1 MKQLLILLL
10 TSSSFISFGQV
21 SGEIIYNTKVNMHA
35 NLPAGERGERMKQF
49 VPEFMELKNQLLF
62 TSAETMYKNMPAEE
76 TAASNFNQEDERQQ
90 RMMKRMAPV
99 GDIIYTNIETQLV
112 VAKKEF
118 MDKVFLIKDTLNL
131 SNWKFTSETKVF
143 GDMNCMKAE
152 YIPKAGD
159 STNIYVWFT
168 PEIPVSSGPDGYGGL
183 PGLIVYLNEN
193 EGEKEIS
200 LSKIVMR
207 DLEKGE
213 IEAPTKGKVVTQEE
227 FDAMRK
233 KKMEQMKKQF
243 EGKGHGGPGG
253 PPPGR
258 H

>member
-1 MKQLLILLL
+1 MKKLLL
-10 TSSSFISFGQV
+10 VLCTIYSLNSFSQL
-21 SGEIIYNTKVNMHA
+21 SGEIIYNTKVNMHKK
-35 NLPAGERGERMKQF
+35 LPPGERGDRMKQF

-62 TSAETMYKNMPAEE
+62 TSTETMYKNMPAEE
-76 TAASNFNQEDERQQ
+76 TAASNFNQEDERKQ

-99 GDIIYTNIETQLV
+99 EDIIYTQTERQLV
-112 VAKKEF
+112 IAKKEF
-118 MDKVFLIKDTLNL
+118 MDKVFLIKDTLDIA
-131 SNWKFTSETKVF
+131 NWKLTSETKVV
-143 GDMNCMKAE
+143 GNMNCMKAI

-168 PEIPVSSGPDGYGGL
+168 PEIPVSSGPNGYGGL

-193 EGEKEIS
+193 EGELEIS

-207 DLEKGE
+207 ELEKGE

-243 EGKGHGGPGG
+243 EGRGPGG
-253 PPPGR
+253 PPHGR

>member
-1 MKQLLILLL
+1 
-10 TSSSFISFGQV
+10 
-21 SGEIIYNTKVNMHA
+21 MHKK
-35 NLPAGERGERMKQF
+35 LPPGERGDRMKQF

-62 TSAETMYKNMPAEE
+62 TSTETMYKNMPAEE
-76 TAASNFNQEDERQQ
+76 TAASNFNQEDERKQ

-99 GDIIYTNIETQLV
+99 EDIIYTQTERQLV
-112 VAKKEF
+112 IAKKEF
-118 MDKVFLIKDTLNL
+118 MDKVFLIKDTLDIA
-131 SNWKFTSETKVF
+131 NWKLTSETKVV
-143 GDMNCMKAE
+143 GNMNCMKAI

-168 PEIPVSSGPDGYGGL
+168 PEIPVSSGPNGYGGL

-193 EGEKEIS
+193 EGELEIS

-243 EGKGHGGPGG
+243 EGRGPGG
-253 PPPGR
+253 PPHGR

>member
-1 MKQLLILLL
+1 MKKLLL
-10 TSSSFISFGQV
+10 VLCTIYSLNSFSQL
-21 SGEIIYNTKVNMHA
+21 SGEIIYNTKVNMHKK
-35 NLPAGERGERMKQF
+35 LPPGERGDRMKQF

-62 TSAETMYKNMPAEE
+62 TSTETMYKNMPAEE
-76 TAASNFNQEDERQQ
+76 TAASNFNQEDERKQ

-99 GDIIYTNIETQLV
+99 EDIIYTQTERQLV
-112 VAKKEF
+112 IAKKEF
-118 MDKVFLIKDTLNL
+118 MDKVFLIKDTLDIA
-131 SNWKFTSETKVF
+131 NWKLTSETKVV
-143 GDMNCMKAE
+143 GNMNCMKAI

-168 PEIPVSSGPDGYGGL
+168 PEIPVSSGPNGYGGL

-193 EGEKEIS
+193 EGELEIS

-243 EGKGHGGPGG
+243 EGRGPGG
-253 PPPGR
+253 PPHGR